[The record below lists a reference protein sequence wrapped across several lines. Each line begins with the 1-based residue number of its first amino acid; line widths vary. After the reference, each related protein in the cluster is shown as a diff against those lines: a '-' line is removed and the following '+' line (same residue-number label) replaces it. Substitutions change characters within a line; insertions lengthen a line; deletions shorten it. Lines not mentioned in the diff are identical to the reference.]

1 MPNSQIASRLTED
14 IKNLPSLSQTV
25 KEHGLGAN
33 KRLGQHFLLDMNLT
47 DKIARL
53 AEPLATHHVVEIG
66 PGPGGLTRAL
76 LQRGAGKVL
85 AIEMD
90 ERFMPALAQIG
101 DVAQGRLEIIH
112 GDALKV
118 NIAQNLPAPRKI
130 VANLPYNVGTKML
143 INWIGAKP
151 VFWDQMV
158 LMFQKEVAQRVVA
171 GPGDSAFGRLAIL
184 CQSVASCHMAFDVP
198 ASAFTPPPRVDSAV
212 VVLEPLAAPFEDLKI
227 LGELTAAAFGQRR
240 KMLRGS
246 LKPIAKKYDIVLE
259 DWLGTCDID
268 LTARPE
274 TLEVANFH
282 TLVTYI
288 KQVSAL
294 YKTS

>member
-1 MPNSQIASRLTED
+1 MANNEITPEVIAGLSA
-14 IKNLPSLSQTV
+14 LPSLADTV
-25 KEHGLGAN
+25 RAHGLGAN
-33 KRLGQHFLLDMNLT
+33 KKLGQHFLLDMNLT

-53 AEPLATHHVVEIG
+53 ADPLTGYYVAEIG

-76 LQRGAGKVL
+76 LLRGAEQVL
-85 AIEMD
+85 ALEMD
-90 ERFMPALAQIG
+90 ERFMAPLAEIG
-101 DVAQGRLEIIH
+101 DAAQGRLEIIR

-118 NIAQNLPAPRKI
+118 DIASAMPAPRKI

-143 INWIGAKP
+143 INWISAQP
-151 VFWDQMV
+151 IYWDQMV

-171 GPGDSAFGRLAIL
+171 APGDSAYGRLAIL

-198 ASAFTPPPRVDSAV
+198 ARAFTPPPKVDSAV

-246 LKPIAKKYDIVLE
+246 LKSIAKKYGIVLE

-268 LTARPE
+268 PTARPE
-274 TLEVANFH
+274 TLGVEQFQK
-282 TLVTYI
+282 LVYQM
-288 KQVSAL
+288 KQSN
-294 YKTS
+294 